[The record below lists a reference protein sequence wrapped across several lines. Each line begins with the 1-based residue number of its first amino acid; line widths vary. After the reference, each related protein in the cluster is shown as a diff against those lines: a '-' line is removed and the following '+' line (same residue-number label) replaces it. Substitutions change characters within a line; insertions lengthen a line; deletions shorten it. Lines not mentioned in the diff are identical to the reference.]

1 MSHSENSATPPDE
14 PAIAGLTPEDG
25 HTSESPRRNFMAE
38 FFAVAIGGLV
48 GLVPVVTGMLF
59 FLDPLLRKKPQQ
71 EPGSG
76 GVVKDEEGYI
86 LLDVT
91 VDDLPADG
99 TPQRFTVRDDIVDAW
114 NKFPNQP
121 IGSVWLRRISSATP
135 PVIAFNTICPHL
147 GCSVDHRPA
156 EGDFYCPCHTSA
168 FTLDGTPTN
177 DIPPRAMDDLHVKV
191 TGSQVWLKY
200 QAFRGAI
207 QEKVEV

>member
-1 MSHSENSATPPDE
+1 
-14 PAIAGLTPEDG
+14 
-25 HTSESPRRNFMAE
+25 
-38 FFAVAIGGLV
+38 
-48 GLVPVVTGMLF
+48 MLF